1 MTARRAKRV
10 ARVDGS
16 GERRGSPALQ
26 GTKGRGHALE
36 LPGELTLSKRTT
48 GVIAWVESKPGA
60 IGTLFFANRGSL
72 PIAAIYK
79 VMGKM
84 FAIVAV
90 RGGENV
96 ILKCDPELVPALKDQ
111 YTGVGHRS
119 HLDRRFWISV
129 SLDADVPVGQI
140 KRLISQ
146 SYELVC
152 ANLTRKQQAELAQ
165 SARASDVNQ

>member
-1 MTARRAKRV
+1 V
-10 ARVDGS
+10 I
-16 GERRGSPALQ
+16 
-26 GTKGRGHALE
+26 
-36 LPGELTLSKRTT
+36 
-48 GVIAWVESKPGA
+48 VIAWVEAKPGA
-60 IGTLFFANRGSL
+60 VGTLFFANRGSL

-84 FAIVAV
+84 FAIVGL

-96 ILKCDPELVPALKDQ
+96 ILKCDPELVPALKDR

-140 KRLISQ
+140 RRLISQ

-152 ANLTRKQQAELAQ
+152 ANLTRKQQAQLAEP
-165 SARASDVNQ
+165 SRALGVCR